1 VNTSIKRTVVSLVLI
16 LSTAAALNVSA
27 ASRPDAMSNKP
38 SLAPMLEGVTP
49 AVVNIYTTQEAPAPR
64 ELRYFNREDLS
75 REDLRRYFEDNEGR
89 SAQESPG
96 RSVRATG
103 SGVIVDAENGYIV
116 TNHHVIADASTIKVS
131 LKDGR
136 EFAAKLLGSDAST
149 DVALLQIEANDLQA
163 LQFADV
169 EKVRVGDYVLA
180 IGNPFG
186 IGQTVTSGIVSALGR
201 GGLNK
206 ENYEDFIQT
215 DAAINMGNSGGA
227 LIDIEGRLVGMN
239 TAIISGNGSNAG
251 IGFAVPADMISIVMG
266 HLARDGEM
274 RRGQLGLQIQDL
286 TSAMESVL
294 ATGAGK
300 GALVTNVMPD
310 SAAEA
315 AGIQPSDVIVGL
327 NGSDIDSGRELR
339 NAIGLL
345 GVDKE
350 IQLALYRDGRK
361 QSVNAVIGSGQA
373 NTARVEQDKG
383 RDLSDPAFAGAAL
396 RSLDLDSLS
405 AKTTGTDTAVVV
417 ERVAQGSPA
426 YLAGLRPGDIIYEV
440 NKDGIKNLREFNEK
454 VTEDSNVTALSI
466 LRENRRMLVILS

>member
-1 VNTSIKRTVVSLVLI
+1 VNTSIKRTAVSVVLI
-16 LSTAAALNVSA
+16 LTTAVAALNVSA
-27 ASRPDAMSNKP
+27 VNRPDAESNIP

-49 AVVNIYTTQEAPAPR
+49 AVVNIFTTQEARAISDPR
-64 ELRYFNREDLS
+64 YLN
-75 REDLRRYFEDNEGR
+75 REDLRRFFENNEGR
-89 SAQESPG
+89 SPQENPSG
-96 RSVRATG
+96 AVRATG
-103 SGVIVDAENGYIV
+103 SGVIVDAEKGYII
-116 TNHHVIADASTIKVS
+116 TNHHVIANASTIKIS

-136 EFAAKLLGSDAST
+136 EFDAKLLGSDAST
-149 DVALLQIEANDLQA
+149 DVALLQIEAKDLKA

-169 EKVRVGDYVLA
+169 ERVRVGDYVLA

-201 GGLNK
+201 GGLNR

-227 LIDIEGRLVGMN
+227 LIDLEGNLVGMN

-274 RRGQLGLQIQDL
+274 RRGQLGVQIQDL

-327 NGSDIDSGRELR
+327 NGHDIDSGRELR

-361 QSVNAVIGSGQA
+361 QSVNAVIGGAQTS
-373 NTARVEQDKG
+373 TASVEQAKG
-383 RDLSDPAFAGAAL
+383 RDLAEPTFAGAAL
-396 RSLDLDSLS
+396 RSVDLDAVS
-405 AKTTGTDTAVVV
+405 AKTSGTATAVVV
-417 ERVAQGSPA
+417 ENVTQGSPA

-440 NKDGIKNLREFNEK
+440 NKEGIKNLREFNGK
-454 VTEDSNVTALSI
+454 VAHDDNVTALSV

>member
-1 VNTSIKRTVVSLVLI
+1 MNTSIKRTAVSLVLI
-16 LSTAAALNVSA
+16 LTTAVAALNVSA
-27 ASRPDAMSNKP
+27 ASRPDAVSDKP

-49 AVVNIYTTQEAPAPR
+49 AVVNIYTTQEAQAPR
-64 ELRYFNREDLS
+64 ELQYFNREDL
-75 REDLRRYFEDNEGR
+75 RRFFEDNEGR
-89 SAQESPG
+89 VPQESPG

-103 SGVIVDAENGYIV
+103 SGVIVDAESGYIV
-116 TNHHVIADASTIKVS
+116 TNHHVIANASTIKVS

-136 EFAAKLLGSDAST
+136 EFDAKLLGSDAST
-149 DVALLQIEANDLQA
+149 DVALLQIEAQDLQA

-186 IGQTVTSGIVSALGR
+186 VGQTVTSGIVSALGR
-201 GGLNK
+201 GGLNR

-266 HLARDGEM
+266 HLVRDGEM
-274 RRGQLGLQIQDL
+274 RRGQLGVQIQDL

-327 NGSDIDSGRELR
+327 NGNDIDSGRELR

-361 QSVNAVIGSGQA
+361 QSVNAVIGGGQA
-373 NTARVEQDKG
+373 STARVEREQG

-396 RSLDLDSLS
+396 RSLDLDSVS
-405 AKTTGTDTAVVV
+405 AKNSGTDTAVVV
-417 ERVAQGSPA
+417 EDVAPRSPA

-440 NKDGIKNLREFNEK
+440 NKEGVKNLREFNEK
-454 VTEDSNVTALSI
+454 VAEDNNVTALSI

>member
-1 VNTSIKRTVVSLVLI
+1 MNTSIKRTAVSVVLI
-16 LSTAAALNVSA
+16 LTTAVAALNVSA
-27 ASRPDAMSNKP
+27 ANRPDAESNIP
-38 SLAPMLEGVTP
+38 SLATMLEGVTP
-49 AVVNIYTTQEAPAPR
+49 AVVNIFTTQEARATSDPR
-64 ELRYFNREDLS
+64 YLN
-75 REDLRRYFEDNEGR
+75 REDLRRFFENNEGR
-89 SAQESPG
+89 SPQANPSG
-96 RSVRATG
+96 SVSATG
-103 SGVIVDAENGYIV
+103 SGVIVDAEKGYII
-116 TNHHVIADASTIKVS
+116 TNHHVIANASTIKIS

-136 EFAAKLLGSDAST
+136 EFEAKLLGSDAST
-149 DVALLQIEANDLQA
+149 DVALLQIEAKDLKA
-163 LQFADV
+163 LRFADV
-169 EKVRVGDYVLA
+169 ERVRVGDYVLA

-201 GGLNK
+201 GGLNR

-227 LIDIEGRLVGMN
+227 LIDLEGHLVGMN

-274 RRGQLGLQIQDL
+274 RRGQLGVQIQDL
-286 TSAMESVL
+286 TSAMENVL

-310 SAAEA
+310 SSAEA

-327 NGSDIDSGRELR
+327 NGHDIDSGRELR

-350 IQLALYRDGRK
+350 IQLALYRDGHR
-361 QSVNAVIGSGQA
+361 QSVNAVIGGAQTR
-373 NTARVEQDKG
+373 TASVEQAKG
-383 RDLSDPAFAGAAL
+383 RDLADSAFAGAAL
-396 RSLDLDSLS
+396 RSVDLDTVS
-405 AKTTGTDTAVVV
+405 AKTSGTATAVVV
-417 ERVAQGSPA
+417 ENVAQGSPA

-440 NKDGIKNLREFNEK
+440 NKEGIKNLREFNGK
-454 VTEDSNVTALSI
+454 VAHDSNVTALSV